1 MRRSTGIYLVI
12 LVLLAGLYY
21 YLNNRPAETEAEIDI
36 TPAPAV
42 EYLFTAEA
50 GLPSGIR
57 IESNE
62 GNVVEV
68 KRNESNAWVMVQP
81 TEDEADQG
89 SVEAAASQVSTLR
102 VIDRIPGLSPESVGL
117 TDPAYTFTLQ
127 FTGGVERTLDI
138 GVLTPTEAGYYAS
151 TGEGDVIIISNYA
164 IDALLGLLNNP
175 PYAPTATPPPS

>member
-1 MRRSTGIYLVI
+1 MRRSTGIYLII

-21 YLNNRPAETEAEIDI
+21 YLNNRPAEAEIEIDI

-50 GLPSGIR
+50 GIPAGIR
-57 IESNE
+57 IEAND
-62 GNVVEV
+62 GTTVEV
-68 KRNESNAWVMVQP
+68 KRNESNAWVMIQP
-81 TEDEADQG
+81 MEAEADQG

-102 VIDRIPGLSPESVGL
+102 VVDRISGLPLESVGL
-117 TDPAYTFTLQ
+117 NDPAYTFTLQ
-127 FTGGVERTLDI
+127 FTGGVERTLEI
-138 GVLTPTEAGYYAS
+138 GVLTPTETGYYAS

>member
-21 YLNNRPAETEAEIDI
+21 YLNNRPADTDTDIDI

-42 EYLFTAEA
+42 EYIFTAEI
-50 GLPSGIR
+50 GLPSRIR
-57 IESNE
+57 IESSG

-68 KRNESNAWVMVQP
+68 KRNETNAWVMIQP
-81 TEDEADQG
+81 VEAEADQG

-102 VIDRIPGLSPESVGL
+102 VVDRIPGLSLESVGL
-117 TDPAYTFTLQ
+117 KDPVYTFTLQ
-127 FTGGVERTLDI
+127 FTGGVERTLEI
-138 GVLTPTEAGYYAS
+138 GVLTPTETGYYAS
-151 TGEGDVIIISNYA
+151 TGEGDVLIVSNNA
-164 IDALLGLLNNP
+164 IDSLLGLLNNP